1 MKKSPH
7 RSSLFMR
14 SCCSCSFSPC
24 RRLHILQAGSKWI
37 ELVCGKVPIRW
48 ASQCAH
54 LQSPSQSATDNWTRR
69 LDATAWL
76 THCKLCDH
84 DYQNGLTL
92 PFLTSH
98 SSREDPCVLPL
109 LESPLSAFALCAF
122 SPQSIFL
129 PSFVL
134 FLSHHS
140 LLLLFLKCPCSE
152 YLRGKPANTLR
163 ILMKKYNGGMGW
175 LFWLQ

>member
-48 ASQCAH
+48 ASQHAH
-54 LQSPSQSATDNWTRR
+54 LQSSSQSATDDWTSR

-84 DYQNGLTL
+84 DDQNGLTL

-109 LESPLSAFALCAF
+109 LEPPLSAFALCAF
-122 SPQSIFL
+122 RPNLFSYPLLSSSYPTIHFFVFFLNVHAPSI
-129 PSFVL
+129 
-134 FLSHHS
+134 
-140 LLLLFLKCPCSE
+140 
-152 YLRGKPANTLR
+152 
-163 ILMKKYNGGMGW
+163 
-175 LFWLQ
+175 